1 MAQIDFSYEAW
12 PSGEPYDWLSAGRGD
27 SVYDALDY
35 HVDLGCGT
43 VKKGRIGIDRHA
55 ASGVNIVMD
64 LNTLEVFGT
73 PDQAGGEA
81 VQLFAEWEGTH
92 GPIRTQVRETE
103 NRRFGLPFDDSSI
116 ESIISHHALEH
127 IGPGFIPL
135 VDEVYRVLKPGGIFY
150 PIVPL
155 FPSTNAVEDPDH
167 KRYFTTRTW
176 DTFVGHLGDENNPTG
191 SWHDSFSVPYSQA
204 RFEKMYQATSPPTPP
219 ERMWG
224 DDDHREIRVAL
235 RALKA

>member
-43 VKKGRIGIDRHA
+43 VKKGRIGIDRHPA
-55 ASGVNIVMD
+55 PGVNIVMD
-64 LNTLEVFGT
+64 LDKRLVYELPIAPGK
-73 PDQAGGEA
+73 DSAQAEYA
-81 VQLFAEWEGTH
+81 SSR
-92 GPIRTQVRETE
+92 PMVR
-103 NRRFGLPFDDSSI
+103 GLPFNDSSI

-167 KRYFTTRTW
+167 KRYFTDRTW